1 MCSLYLFTLAA
12 IGAGEVSFDSL
23 PTRVSLTGDKQRVLI
38 SCPRHFEEHL
48 GQAENRVGISAI
60 ATTHLMVLTS
70 SQGNNSSG
78 KRLLGKG

>member
-1 MCSLYLFTLAA
+1 MSQA
-12 IGAGEVSFDSL
+12 
-23 PTRVSLTGDKQRVLI
+23 
-38 SCPRHFEEHL
+38 FEEHL